1 LGGARA
7 AGAVTRV
14 LLAEDNPINREIML
28 SQLAALGYT
37 VAEASDGR
45 EALDRFR
52 AGEFD
57 LVLTDI
63 EMPGLDGY
71 GLAAEIRRL
80 EPAGGRRTPILAIT
94 ASDFDLD
101 EDQARR
107 AGLDGYMLKPL
118 DPNVLARKL
127 ADIFRAGAEAEH
139 P

>member
-1 LGGARA
+1 
-7 AGAVTRV
+7 
-14 LLAEDNPINREIML
+14 ML

-37 VAEASDGR
+37 VAEAADGR

-52 AGEFD
+52 AGEYD

-101 EDQARR
+101 EDRARR

-127 ADIFRAGAEAEH
+127 ASIVRGPKPSDTF
-139 P
+139 